1 MKGGGALKI
10 IIKKPLTGGGGI
22 GHKRNLNFG
31 LFFVKEEK
39 KHGYV

>member
-1 MKGGGALKI
+1 MKGGALKI
-10 IIKKPLTGGGGI
+10 IIKKSLTGGGGI

-39 KHGYV
+39 IYGYV